1 MADVVLKASPRT
13 VTGKQVKQLRR
24 EGRLP
29 AVLYGKELEP
39 INITLDAH
47 SASLTLAS
55 VTPSQLVTIEIDGSR
70 HTGLVRERQRHPVTG
85 KLLHVDFLIISMTE
99 KLRTSVL
106 VAIEGEAPAIDN
118 GYNVVTGVESLMVEA
133 LPRDLPDRITVDV
146 SNLSE
151 VGDAI
156 YVRDIVL
163 PPSVEVLT
171 DPDEMMVLVTAPAAA
186 VTEIEEEVAEEEE
199 AEEPEV
205 IERGKQEEGEEE

>member
-1 MADVVLKASPRT
+1 MEEVVLNASPRS

-29 AVLYGKELEP
+29 AVVYGKGVDP

-47 SASLTLAS
+47 SASMTLAS
-55 VTPSQLVTIEIDGSR
+55 VTPSQLLTVVIDGKK
-70 HTGLVRERQRHPVTG
+70 HNVLVRERQRHPVSG
-85 KLLHVDFLIISMTE
+85 KLLHVDFLEISMKE
-99 KLRTSVL
+99 KLRASVL

-118 GYNVVTGVESLMVEA
+118 GYNLVTGIESLMVEA
-133 LPRDLPDRITVDV
+133 LPRDLPDRISVDI

-156 YVRDIVL
+156 HVRDIVL
-163 PPSVEVLT
+163 GSKVEVLT
-171 DPDEMMVLVTAPAAA
+171 DPDEMIVLVTAPAAA
-186 VTEIEEEVAEEEE
+186 VVEPEEEEVVEG

-205 IERGKQEEGEEE
+205 IERGKEEDEE